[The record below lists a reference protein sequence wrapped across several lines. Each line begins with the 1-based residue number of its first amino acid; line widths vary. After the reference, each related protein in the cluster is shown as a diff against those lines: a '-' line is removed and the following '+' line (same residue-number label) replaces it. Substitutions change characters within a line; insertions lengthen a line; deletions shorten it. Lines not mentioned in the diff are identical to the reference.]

1 MIYINLFI
9 FLFQSKAIDI
19 LTTVSIVDVN
29 DTHKEQYLKKVVSS
43 LTEENLNLRK
53 KIKTLV
59 QRVRRQKKKII
70 SLKSKLLR
78 TIKVNIL
85 FYFNNEFV

>member
-19 LTTVSIVDVN
+19 LTTVSIVDIN

-78 TIKVNIL
+78 TIKENIL